1 MRNIFLALMLII
13 SYCAYAKNSI
23 IHSQRIK
30 TVQAIVN
37 NDWLSPPIMVLKSND
52 ILRISFDE
60 LSHDYHSFKYHI
72 QHCGTDWSESDD
84 LFESDYLEGFNDN
97 AIENYQNSINT
108 TILYTHYKF
117 EIPNDKCRLKLSG
130 NYKLTIYDEDNN
142 NEIMFETMFMVVDPQ
157 MSVELKAT
165 TNTDI
170 DINESHQQ
178 LSIYLNYNKLPVTNH
193 EEQIFTVITQNNN
206 QHTKVIC
213 PEPNII
219 TGKGLIWDHN
229 KNLIFNA
236 GNEYHK
242 YEILALSH
250 PTMGIDQIKWD
261 GTHYQA
267 YPFVNEP
274 RNHYLYDEDAN
285 GYFYIRNSDNIDND
299 FTCDYVFVNYKLKSP
314 QIENG
319 DIYVDGEWASDK
331 DRNYYAMRYNNNE
344 KCYEAV
350 IMHKQG
356 YYSYQ
361 YLQQLSDG
369 TITNPETEGSFY
381 QTENRYQVYI
391 YYRPTSA
398 RGWQLVC
405 YRQLIF
411 NP

>member
-242 YEILALSH
+242 YEI
-250 PTMGIDQIKWD
+250 
-261 GTHYQA
+261 
-267 YPFVNEP
+267 
-274 RNHYLYDEDAN
+274 
-285 GYFYIRNSDNIDND
+285 
-299 FTCDYVFVNYKLKSP
+299 
-314 QIENG
+314 
-319 DIYVDGEWASDK
+319 
-331 DRNYYAMRYNNNE
+331 
-344 KCYEAV
+344 
-350 IMHKQG
+350 
-356 YYSYQ
+356 
-361 YLQQLSDG
+361 
-369 TITNPETEGSFY
+369 
-381 QTENRYQVYI
+381 
-391 YYRPTSA
+391 
-398 RGWQLVC
+398 
-405 YRQLIF
+405 
-411 NP
+411 